1 MSCGVPEPQCVYVD
15 IGMEAY
21 RAKLRLLSLDVTIC
35 ARAGHLTVFEKD
47 NQQEEDAWRRKGPG
61 KSLSSD
67 EGKGEL
73 LRVPLPEFDVAGNA
87 TLVLALG
94 GLQGHTVEWVA
105 HDKALINKVPVD
117 LPDSIVACMFRMPR
131 DVFTESATETE
142 SLLFSP
148 SILDFITDIQS
159 LHRKHLKTFKHNLGA
174 SSTEQQP
181 PSKQTDQHQ
190 LDAYPQQSG
199 PAVLVPWTSPTGDG
213 EIRTAAHAYTL
224 PTLRRSGA
232 ESLVKNAAF
241 SVDTVSGRG
250 ANEEINQSGPCQSS
264 TVLGNHGKD
273 REEVFCDPVASADG
287 NSGVAESKRDAAG
300 LAGQGNMADLA
311 AANKARAV
319 PSGMV
324 LMSDVVYSMK
334 FAALDLKLS
343 GTENGT
349 LLFPAER
356 ANLMYVFFA
365 LSLSAVCGVSQESA
379 GGQLPSGTRT
389 PNPRGKRCWHSCR
402 CNSCMSRPSSA
413 TICNSECRL
422 SLSQSL
428 G

>member
-1 MSCGVPEPQCVYVD
+1 MSYGVPEPQCVYVD

-47 NQQEEDAWRRKGPG
+47 NQQEEDAWRRKGAG

-131 DVFTESATETE
+131 NVFTESAIETE

-159 LHRKHLKTFKHNLGA
+159 LHRKHLKTFKHN
-174 SSTEQQP
+174 Q
-181 PSKQTDQHQ
+181 
-190 LDAYPQQSG
+190 
-199 PAVLVPWTSPTGDG
+199 SPTGDG
-213 EIRTAAHAYTL
+213 EIRTATHAVGMGRSPEL

-232 ESLVKNAAF
+232 ESLVKNAAL
-241 SVDTVSGRG
+241 SVDTASGRG
-250 ANEEINQSGPCQSS
+250 ANEEINQSGPFQSPA
-264 TVLGNHGKD
+264 VLGNHDRD
-273 REEVFCDPVASADG
+273 REEGFCDPVASADG
-287 NSGVAESKRDAAG
+287 NAGVAESKRDAAG

-319 PSGMV
+319 PSGIV
-324 LMSDVVYSMK
+324 LMSDIVYSMK

-349 LLFPAER
+349 LLFPASQPDVF
-356 ANLMYVFFA
+356 VFFA
-365 LSLSAVCGVSQESA
+365 LSLSAVCGVSQECA

-402 CNSCMSRPSSA
+402 RSSCMSRPSSA

-422 SLSQSL
+422 SISQSL